1 MSDFLYRRS
10 DTVCFIVSP
19 PKKLWIMHYKLWII
33 SGRSG
38 YAVGLSAISLLAPS
52 PPRSP
57 NSVLFP
63 IPVPVPVPVPKS
75 RPQIPSPH
83 GSQRMPLQSLTLSS
97 LQVNKSTS
105 LQVTAIIKFVRT
117 HYASQKTNSSVG
129 AKDYKQTVSTQ
140 CGTSAQTNHDR
151 PERCRRD
158 RTITIEMTWAY
169 IL

>member
-1 MSDFLYRRS
+1 MNCLWAFRLRRRAFRYIFFRS
-10 DTVCFIVSP
+10 ISTP
-19 PKKLWIMHYKLWII
+19 LPKFRPVPN
-33 SGRSG
+33 SRSRPR
-38 YAVGLSAISLLAPS
+38 APS
-52 PPRSP
+52 PLRS
-57 NSVLFP
+57 
-63 IPVPVPVPVPKS
+63 K
-75 RPQIPSPH
+75 
-83 GSQRMPLQSLTLSS
+83 RMPLQSLTLSS

-129 AKDYKQTVSTQ
+129 AKDYKQTVSTL